1 MSKQEA
7 EVAFSAGNAAFVDEE
22 YTLAIEVSS
31 VNSIPASV
39 SILPV
44 TGDGY
49 GWECD
54 VCDVSSRPVEVLT
67 VQLTLNL
74 VCSSLYWPTAL
85 TLPFPR
91 VSVDE
96 MFSQESK
103 SSSPA
108 RSITVPQSPTTISN
122 RSITSSVRKPTSS
135 SASTPV

>member
-31 VNSIPASV
+31 CQFSKFNPSLCQ
-39 SILPV
+39 ILPV
-44 TGDGY
+44 TGDGFR
-49 GWECD
+49 WECD

-85 TLPFPR
+85 TLPFL
-91 VSVDE
+91 E
-96 MFSQESK
+96 
-103 SSSPA
+103 
-108 RSITVPQSPTTISN
+108 
-122 RSITSSVRKPTSS
+122 
-135 SASTPV
+135 